1 VMGNKVQGVLPGE
14 VLGAAATAPTEDSTL
29 LMLFWFAF
37 LLLSFFFYPIFG
49 QRLQLINVLRD
60 IDRKLF
66 RLKLMRDDVRQ
77 RTISALK
84 QAGTDLTDEELE
96 KRLDA
101 ILDYFYIP
109 PESMDP
115 AGVVYKLEHIL
126 EIGENRFEDQVA
138 ALVKTDDLHRVKT
151 LTNLVEVARAMNLIY
166 RIVRHYYLLGRKTS
180 NYFLAIQVQ
189 MMMPM
194 ILELAEAYRQAS
206 FAFYNGQPIGDG
218 AGVLVAAKLAREI
231 KAVTVDESIKD
242 TTVMLGEW
250 EGRKV
255 YIVRAKGPGG
265 TVGRPG
271 EAVKK
276 VIEMEGKVDTV
287 ITIDAALKLEG
298 EETGKIA
305 EGAGVAIG
313 GPGVDKFKI
322 ETIAKEKNVSLYA
335 IAIFQSIA
343 EAITP
348 MRESISKATD
358 QALEKVKEIIR
369 KYVPEK
375 GIVVIVAGIGNTVGI
390 GY

>member
-1 VMGNKVQGVLPGE
+1 VVGKEVQGVLPGE
-14 VLGAAATAPTEDSTL
+14 VLGAAATAPTDDATL

-37 LLLSFFFYPIFG
+37 ILLSFFFYPILG

-84 QAGTDLTDEELE
+84 QAGTDLIDEELE

-313 GPGVDKFKI
+313 GPGIDKFKI

-348 MRESISKATD
+348 MRESISKATE

-369 KYVPEK
+369 KYVPER
-375 GIVVIVAGIGNTVGI
+375 GVVIVAGIGNTVGI

>member
-1 VMGNKVQGVLPGE
+1 VVGKKVQGVLPGE
-14 VLGAAATAPTEDSTL
+14 VMGAAATAPTEDSTL
-29 LMLFWFAF
+29 LFLFWFAF

-189 MMMPM
+189 IMMPM

-313 GPGVDKFKI
+313 GPGIDKFKI

-348 MRESISKATD
+348 MRESISKATE

-369 KYVPEK
+369 KYVPER
-375 GIVVIVAGIGNTVGI
+375 GVVIVAGIGNTVGI

>member
-1 VMGNKVQGVLPGE
+1 
-14 VLGAAATAPTEDSTL
+14 
-29 LMLFWFAF
+29 MLFWFAF

-101 ILDYFYIP
+101 ILDYFYIS

-313 GPGVDKFKI
+313 GPGIDKFKI

-348 MRESISKATD
+348 MRESISKATE

-369 KYVPEK
+369 KYVPER
-375 GIVVIVAGIGNTVGI
+375 GVVIVAGIGNTVGI

>member
-1 VMGNKVQGVLPGE
+1 VVGKKVQGVLPGE

-255 YIVRAKGPGG
+255 YIIRAKGPGG

-276 VIEMEGKVDTV
+276 VIEMEGRVDTV

-348 MRESISKATD
+348 MRESISKATE

-369 KYVPEK
+369 KYVPER
-375 GIVVIVAGIGNTVGI
+375 GVVIVAGIGNTVGI

>member
-1 VMGNKVQGVLPGE
+1 VVGKKVQGVLPGE

-189 MMMPM
+189 IMMPM

-313 GPGVDKFKI
+313 GPGIDKFKI

-348 MRESISKATD
+348 MRESISKATE

-369 KYVPEK
+369 KYVPER
-375 GIVVIVAGIGNTVGI
+375 GVVIVAGIGNTVGI

>member
-1 VMGNKVQGVLPGE
+1 MQGVLPGE
-14 VLGAAATAPTEDSTL
+14 VLGAAATSPTEDSTL
-29 LMLFWFAF
+29 LMLFWFVF
-37 LLLSFFFYPIFG
+37 LLLSFFFYPMFG

-84 QAGTDLTDEELE
+84 QAGTDLSNEELE

-115 AGVVYKLEHIL
+115 VGVVYKLEHIL

-138 ALVKTDDLHRVKT
+138 SLVKTDDVHRVKT

-180 NYFLAIQVQ
+180 NYFLAIQIQ
-189 MMMPM
+189 MMLPT

-231 KAVTVDESIKD
+231 KAVTIDESVKD

-255 YIVRAKGPGG
+255 YIVRARGPGG

-322 ETIAKEKNVSLYA
+322 ETIAREKNVSLYA

-375 GIVVIVAGIGNTVGI
+375 GVVVVAGIGNTVGI

>member
-1 VMGNKVQGVLPGE
+1 VVGNKVQGVVPVK

-138 ALVKTDDLHRVKT
+138 ALVRTDDLHRVKT

-189 MMMPM
+189 IMMPM

-313 GPGVDKFKI
+313 GPGIDKFKI

-348 MRESISKATD
+348 MRESISKATE

-369 KYVPEK
+369 KYVPER
-375 GIVVIVAGIGNTVGI
+375 GVVIVAGIGNTVGI

>member
-1 VMGNKVQGVLPGE
+1 VQDVLPGE

-255 YIVRAKGPGG
+255 YIIRARGPGG

-276 VIEMEGKVDTV
+276 VIEMEGRVDTV

-348 MRESISKATD
+348 MRESISKATE

-369 KYVPEK
+369 KYVPER
-375 GIVVIVAGIGNTVGI
+375 GVVIVAGIGNTVGI

>member
-1 VMGNKVQGVLPGE
+1 VQDVLPGE

-255 YIVRAKGPGG
+255 YIIRARGPGG

-276 VIEMEGKVDTV
+276 VIEMEGRVDTV

-313 GPGVDKFKI
+313 GPGIDKFKI

-348 MRESISKATD
+348 MRESISKATE

-369 KYVPEK
+369 KYVPER
-375 GIVVIVAGIGNTVGI
+375 GVVIVAGIGNTVGI

>member
-1 VMGNKVQGVLPGE
+1 LVGKEVQGVIPGE
-14 VLGAAATAPTEDSTL
+14 VLGVAATVPIEDSTL

-37 LLLSFFFYPIFG
+37 LLLSFIFYPIFG

-66 RLKLMRDDVRQ
+66 RLKLMRDDVSQ

-189 MMMPM
+189 IMMPM

-348 MRESISKATD
+348 MRESISKATE

-369 KYVPEK
+369 KYVPER
-375 GIVVIVAGIGNTVGI
+375 GVVIVAGIGNTVGI

>member
-1 VMGNKVQGVLPGE
+1 VVGNKVQDVLPGE

-255 YIVRAKGPGG
+255 YIIRAKGPGG

-348 MRESISKATD
+348 MRESISKATE

-369 KYVPEK
+369 KYVPER
-375 GIVVIVAGIGNTVGI
+375 GVVIVAGIGNTVGI

>member
-1 VMGNKVQGVLPGE
+1 MVGVIPGE
-14 VLGAAATAPTEDSTL
+14 VMSVAATAPTDDSTL

-37 LLLSFFFYPIFG
+37 LLLSFFFYPMFG
-49 QRLQLINVLRD
+49 QRLQLVNVLRD
-60 IDRKLF
+60 IDRRLF
-66 RLKLMRDDVRQ
+66 RLKVMRDDVRT
-77 RTISALK
+77 RTVNALK
-84 QAGTDLTDEELE
+84 QAGTDLNDEELE
-96 KRLDA
+96 KKLDA
-101 ILDYFYIP
+101 ILDYFYIQ
-109 PESMDP
+109 PEAMDP

-126 EIGENRFEDQVA
+126 DIGENRFEDQVA
-138 ALVKTDDLHRVKT
+138 ALVKTDDLHRIKT

-166 RIVRHYYLLGRKTS
+166 RIVRHYYLLGRRTS
-180 NYFLAIQVQ
+180 NYFLAIQIQ
-189 MMMPM
+189 MMLPM

-231 KAVTVDESIKD
+231 KAITIDESVKD

-265 TVGRPG
+265 TVGKPG

-287 ITIDAALKLEG
+287 ITVDAALKLEG

-313 GPGVDKFKI
+313 GPGIDKFKI
-322 ETIAKEKNVSLYA
+322 ETIAREKNVSLYA

-348 MRESISKATD
+348 MRESISKAAD

-375 GIVVIVAGIGNTVGI
+375 GVVVVAGIGNTVGI

>member
-1 VMGNKVQGVLPGE
+1 
-14 VLGAAATAPTEDSTL
+14 
-29 LMLFWFAF
+29 
-37 LLLSFFFYPIFG
+37 
-49 QRLQLINVLRD
+49 
-60 IDRKLF
+60 
-66 RLKLMRDDVRQ
+66 
-77 RTISALK
+77 
-84 QAGTDLTDEELE
+84 
-96 KRLDA
+96 
-101 ILDYFYIP
+101 
-109 PESMDP
+109 
-115 AGVVYKLEHIL
+115 
-126 EIGENRFEDQVA
+126 
-138 ALVKTDDLHRVKT
+138 
-151 LTNLVEVARAMNLIY
+151 
-166 RIVRHYYLLGRKTS
+166 
-180 NYFLAIQVQ
+180 
-189 MMMPM
+189 
-194 ILELAEAYRQAS
+194 
-206 FAFYNGQPIGDG
+206 
-218 AGVLVAAKLAREI
+218 
-231 KAVTVDESIKD
+231 VTVDESIKD

-313 GPGVDKFKI
+313 GPGIDKFKI

-348 MRESISKATD
+348 MRESISKATE

-369 KYVPEK
+369 KYVPER
-375 GIVVIVAGIGNTVGI
+375 GVVIVAGIGNTVGI

>member
-1 VMGNKVQGVLPGE
+1 VQDVLPGE

-231 KAVTVDESIKD
+231 KAVTIDESIKD

-255 YIVRAKGPGG
+255 YIIRAKGPGG

-276 VIEMEGKVDTV
+276 VIEMEGRVDTV

-348 MRESISKATD
+348 MRESISKATE

-369 KYVPEK
+369 KYVPER
-375 GIVVIVAGIGNTVGI
+375 GVVIVAGIGNTVGI

>member
-1 VMGNKVQGVLPGE
+1 MQGVLPGE

-37 LLLSFFFYPIFG
+37 ILLSFFFYPILG

-60 IDRKLF
+60 IDRKLV

-138 ALVKTDDLHRVKT
+138 ALVKIEDVHRVKT

-276 VIEMEGKVDTV
+276 VIEMEGRVDTV

-313 GPGVDKFKI
+313 GPGIDKFKI

-348 MRESISKATD
+348 MREPISKATE

-369 KYVPEK
+369 KYVPER
-375 GIVVIVAGIGNTVGI
+375 GVVIVAGIGNTVGI

>member
-1 VMGNKVQGVLPGE
+1 VVGNKVQGVLPGE
-14 VLGAAATAPTEDSTL
+14 VLGAAATAPTDDATL

-276 VIEMEGKVDTV
+276 VIEMEGRVDTV

-348 MRESISKATD
+348 MRESISKATE

-369 KYVPEK
+369 KYVPER
-375 GIVVIVAGIGNTVGI
+375 GVVIVAGIGNTVGI

>member
-1 VMGNKVQGVLPGE
+1 
-14 VLGAAATAPTEDSTL
+14 
-29 LMLFWFAF
+29 
-37 LLLSFFFYPIFG
+37 
-49 QRLQLINVLRD
+49 
-60 IDRKLF
+60 
-66 RLKLMRDDVRQ
+66 
-77 RTISALK
+77 
-84 QAGTDLTDEELE
+84 
-96 KRLDA
+96 
-101 ILDYFYIP
+101 
-109 PESMDP
+109 
-115 AGVVYKLEHIL
+115 
-126 EIGENRFEDQVA
+126 
-138 ALVKTDDLHRVKT
+138 
-151 LTNLVEVARAMNLIY
+151 
-166 RIVRHYYLLGRKTS
+166 
-180 NYFLAIQVQ
+180 
-189 MMMPM
+189 MMPM

-255 YIVRAKGPGG
+255 YIIRAKGPGG

-276 VIEMEGKVDTV
+276 VIEMEGRVDTV

-348 MRESISKATD
+348 MRESISKATE
-358 QALEKVKEIIR
+358 QVLEKVKEIIR

-375 GIVVIVAGIGNTVGI
+375 GVVIVAGIGNTVGI

>member
-1 VMGNKVQGVLPGE
+1 VVGNKVQGVLPGE
-14 VLGAAATAPTEDSTL
+14 VLGAAATAPTDDATL

-49 QRLQLINVLRD
+49 QRLQLVNVLRD

-313 GPGVDKFKI
+313 GPGIDKFKI

-348 MRESISKATD
+348 MRESISKATE

-369 KYVPEK
+369 KYVPER
-375 GIVVIVAGIGNTVGI
+375 GVVIVAGIGNTVGI

>member
-1 VMGNKVQGVLPGE
+1 MVGNKVQDVLPGE

-255 YIVRAKGPGG
+255 YIIRARGPGG

-276 VIEMEGKVDTV
+276 VIEMEGRVDTV

-348 MRESISKATD
+348 MRESISKATE

-369 KYVPEK
+369 KYVPER
-375 GIVVIVAGIGNTVGI
+375 GVVIVAGIGNTVGI

>member
-1 VMGNKVQGVLPGE
+1 VVGKEVQGVLPGE
-14 VLGAAATAPTEDSTL
+14 VLGAAATAPTDDATL

-37 LLLSFFFYPIFG
+37 ILLSFFFYPILG

-313 GPGVDKFKI
+313 GPGIDKFKI

-348 MRESISKATD
+348 MRESISKATE

-369 KYVPEK
+369 KYVPER
-375 GIVVIVAGIGNTVGI
+375 GVVIVAGIGNTVGI

>member
-1 VMGNKVQGVLPGE
+1 M
-14 VLGAAATAPTEDSTL
+14 LGAAATASTEDSTL

-189 MMMPM
+189 IMMPM

-276 VIEMEGKVDTV
+276 VIEMEGRVDTV

-313 GPGVDKFKI
+313 GPGIDKFKI

-348 MRESISKATD
+348 MRESISKATE

-369 KYVPEK
+369 KYVPER
-375 GIVVIVAGIGNTVGI
+375 GVVIVAGIGNTVGI

>member
-1 VMGNKVQGVLPGE
+1 VVGKKVQGVLPGE

-66 RLKLMRDDVRQ
+66 RLKLMRDDVSQ

-189 MMMPM
+189 IMMPM

-231 KAVTVDESIKD
+231 KAVTIDESIKD

-313 GPGVDKFKI
+313 GPGIDKFKI

-348 MRESISKATD
+348 MRESISKATE
-358 QALEKVKEIIR
+358 QALEKVKEMIR
-369 KYVPEK
+369 KNVPER
-375 GIVVIVAGIGNTVGI
+375 GVVIVAGIGNTVGI

>member
-1 VMGNKVQGVLPGE
+1 MPGVIPEE
-14 VLGAAATAPTEDSTL
+14 VLGAATTAPTENSTL
-29 LMLFWFAF
+29 LMLFWFLF
-37 LLLSFFFYPIFG
+37 ILLSFFFYPMFG
-49 QRLQLINVLRD
+49 QRLQLVNVLRD

-77 RTISALK
+77 RTVSALK

-109 PESMDP
+109 PEAMDP

-138 ALVKTDDLHRVKT
+138 ALVKTDDVHRIKT

-166 RIVRHYYLLGRKTS
+166 RIVRHYYLLGRRTS
-180 NYFLAIQVQ
+180 NYFLAIQIQ
-189 MMMPM
+189 MMLPM
-194 ILELAEAYRQAS
+194 IMELAEAYRQAS

-231 KAVTVDESIKD
+231 KAVTVDESVKD

-255 YIVRAKGPGG
+255 YIVRARGPGG

-276 VIEMEGKVDTV
+276 VIEMEGRVDTV

-313 GPGVDKFKI
+313 GPGIDKFKI

-335 IAIFQSIA
+335 IAIFQSIS

-369 KYVPEK
+369 RYVPEK
-375 GIVVIVAGIGNTVGI
+375 GVVVVAGIGNTVGI

>member
-1 VMGNKVQGVLPGE
+1 VVGNKVQGVLPGE
-14 VLGAAATAPTEDSTL
+14 VLGAAATAPTEDSML

-101 ILDYFYIP
+101 ILDYFYIS

-194 ILELAEAYRQAS
+194 ILEQAEAYRQAS

-255 YIVRAKGPGG
+255 YIVRARGPGG

-348 MRESISKATD
+348 MRESISKATE
-358 QALEKVKEIIR
+358 QVLEKVKEIIR

-375 GIVVIVAGIGNTVGI
+375 GVVIVAGIGNTVGI

>member
-1 VMGNKVQGVLPGE
+1 LVGKEVQGVLPGE
-14 VLGAAATAPTEDSTL
+14 VLGVAATAPTDDATL

-37 LLLSFFFYPIFG
+37 LLLSFIFYPIFG

-66 RLKLMRDDVRQ
+66 RLKLMRDDVSQ

-189 MMMPM
+189 IMMPM

-231 KAVTVDESIKD
+231 KAVTIDESIKD

-255 YIVRAKGPGG
+255 YIIRAKGPGG

-276 VIEMEGKVDTV
+276 VIEMEGRVDTV

-348 MRESISKATD
+348 MRESISKATE

-369 KYVPEK
+369 KYVPER
-375 GIVVIVAGIGNTVGI
+375 GVVIVAGIGNTVGI

>member
-1 VMGNKVQGVLPGE
+1 VVGNKVQGVVPVK

-189 MMMPM
+189 IMMPM

-313 GPGVDKFKI
+313 GPGIDKFKI

-348 MRESISKATD
+348 MRESISKATE

-369 KYVPEK
+369 KYVPER
-375 GIVVIVAGIGNTVGI
+375 GVVIVAGIGNTVGI

>member
-1 VMGNKVQGVLPGE
+1 M
-14 VLGAAATAPTEDSTL
+14 GAAATAPTEDSTL

-37 LLLSFFFYPIFG
+37 ILLSFFFYPILG

-313 GPGVDKFKI
+313 GPGIDKFKI

-348 MRESISKATD
+348 MRESISKATE

-369 KYVPEK
+369 KYVPER
-375 GIVVIVAGIGNTVGI
+375 GVVIVAGIGNTVGI

>member
-84 QAGTDLTDEELE
+84 QAGTDLTDEELG

-276 VIEMEGKVDTV
+276 VIEMEGRVDTV

-375 GIVVIVAGIGNTVGI
+375 GIVVIAGIGNTVGI

>member
-1 VMGNKVQGVLPGE
+1 VVGKKVQDVLPGE

-255 YIVRAKGPGG
+255 YIIRAKGPGG

-348 MRESISKATD
+348 MRESISKATE

-369 KYVPEK
+369 KYVPER
-375 GIVVIVAGIGNTVGI
+375 GVVIVAGIGNTVGI

>member
-1 VMGNKVQGVLPGE
+1 MMGNKVQDVLPGE
-14 VLGAAATAPTEDSTL
+14 VLGAAATAPTEDSML

-255 YIVRAKGPGG
+255 YIIRAKGPGG

-276 VIEMEGKVDTV
+276 VIEMEGRVDTV

-348 MRESISKATD
+348 MRESISKATE

-369 KYVPEK
+369 KYVPER
-375 GIVVIVAGIGNTVGI
+375 GVVIVAGIGNTVGI

>member
-1 VMGNKVQGVLPGE
+1 VVGNKVPGVLPKE

-37 LLLSFFFYPIFG
+37 LLLSFFFYPMFG

-77 RTISALK
+77 RTVSALK

-138 ALVKTDDLHRVKT
+138 ALVKIEDLHRVKT

-166 RIVRHYYLLGRKTS
+166 RIVRHYYLLGRRTS
-180 NYFLAIQVQ
+180 NYFLAIQMQ
-189 MMMPM
+189 MMLPI

-231 KAVTVDESIKD
+231 KALTVDESVKD

-250 EGRKV
+250 EGRKI
-255 YIVRAKGPGG
+255 YIVRARGPGG

-358 QALEKVKEIIR
+358 QVLEKVKEIIR

-375 GIVVIVAGIGNTVGI
+375 GVVVVAGIGNTVGI

>member
-1 VMGNKVQGVLPGE
+1 VVGNKVKGVLPGE

-37 LLLSFFFYPIFG
+37 ILLSFFFYPILG

-231 KAVTVDESIKD
+231 KAVTIDESIKD
-242 TTVMLGEW
+242 TTVMLGEG

-255 YIVRAKGPGG
+255 YIIRAKGPGG

-313 GPGVDKFKI
+313 GPGIDKFKI

-348 MRESISKATD
+348 MRESISKATE

-369 KYVPEK
+369 KYVPER
-375 GIVVIVAGIGNTVGI
+375 GVVIVAGIGNTVGI

>member
-1 VMGNKVQGVLPGE
+1 VVGNKVQDVLPGE

-255 YIVRAKGPGG
+255 YIIRAKGPGG

-276 VIEMEGKVDTV
+276 VIEMEGRVDTV

-348 MRESISKATD
+348 MRESISKATE

-369 KYVPEK
+369 KYVPER
-375 GIVVIVAGIGNTVGI
+375 GVVIVAGIGNTVGI